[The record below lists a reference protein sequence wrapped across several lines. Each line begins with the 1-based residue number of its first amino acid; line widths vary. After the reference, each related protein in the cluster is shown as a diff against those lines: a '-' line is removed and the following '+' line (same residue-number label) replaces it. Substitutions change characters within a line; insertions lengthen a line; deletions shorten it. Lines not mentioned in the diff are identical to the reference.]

1 MAQVRWSARSQ
12 SDLQSIYE
20 FVRRDSPDAA
30 LALMARLISS
40 VRRLEEFPLS
50 GRIVP
55 EFRRRNMREV
65 IVGSFRVVYEVAGE
79 EVGVVTV
86 RNASRRLTLGDLK
99 AE

>member
-1 MAQVRWSARSQ
+1 
-12 SDLQSIYE
+12 
-20 FVRRDSPDAA
+20 
-30 LALMARLISS
+30 MARLISS